1 MMSNN
6 SMFNA
11 IYLTLPSRSVY
22 RSNTKRS
29 QNKQS
34 TSDYFYINIYLP
46 LIDNVLVH
54 LRDRFGPTQQKVI
67 HLSALIPAFI
77 GQYTQVQPAVELYHN
92 LIEEDQVKAEFELW
106 RTQWLSRPLDERN
119 LVNSAVLAIQNCNRI
134 TKPNIYTLLQ
144 ILATLPVTTAQPE
157 RVFSKVEKTASATRA
172 AMNED
177 RLEALVMI
185 QTHRDKTPTADDIL
199 DCFAASTQHSFRRF
213 ILKVFQCVYY
223 VVF

>member
-1 MMSNN
+1 MAERLDVSVEKPR
-6 SMFNA
+6 A
-11 IYLTLPSRSVY
+11 PSRSVY

-213 ILKVFQCVYY
+213 IL
-223 VVF
+223 